1 MCYDLTCIWAFAR
14 FVFLPVFCFY
24 LIFWRFISMKLDIKK
39 LLLAGTAIVAVG
51 ATPLFISPAYAADE
65 ISVDADSSGTF
76 DADEL
81 ASSPFDWQTN
91 TNGTAAAGEATQS
104 RDLRVNSNA
113 TVTVQDT
120 DIIGD
125 GTATVAAVVAG
136 ADALTF
142 TIDDALND
150 DAAEAVT
157 ISGDVSVGAFTSMN
171 FTITGEDTDATG
183 DVLTVDLN
191 GNINLGTGALAITA
205 DGVNA
210 NNNVNVSVSGNI
222 TAASTTLTG
231 AVSTATLT
239 LDGGT
244 LQTLTGTID
253 GGVAGDG
260 DIAITGAGATFAGAI
275 GDTND
280 LNQIT
285 ISNDGTGSAVTF
297 QGDVGVDNASG
308 IVIGDGG
315 GTADTYTVTFDT
327 AGGAIAASGTVQGAA
342 TDTSNVIVSG
352 GNTLTTDA
360 AWGNVTV
367 LDNVTLSGE
376 GTGLTTGATLQ
387 ATNVNIGA
395 ATTLTTGGA
404 VTGAVNL
411 TGAGTLALGNT
422 FGVTGAVDNT
432 SGSAGVGTI
441 SGTGAGTTLI
451 SGNVGATNSIG
462 AITYNGTGTFDFN
475 GTVAATTITA
485 TAAGNLDFAQD
496 VTGNVQFGANAA
508 ALLADG
514 ADITGSVDNITAADG
529 AGNITIAGSSIVSG
543 SVGATKSLNLITI
556 NGVGTSSFGS
566 TVNVDDINFG
576 GAATVNFAGNVTT
589 TNDINFAN
597 NAGTINFADN
607 ANLTGSID
615 STAGANGTVNFAG
628 SSTVSGTLGITT
640 NSLAA
645 INFNGGSGETVTLAG
660 NIRATDIKVAGA
672 GTVQSNGNITGAVD
686 FDADGTLRLADT
698 KDITGAIIT
707 STADTGSL
715 ILAGSGSIDAFGTD
729 GTELKS
735 FQILGS
741 SSIVSA
747 GGNFEAA
754 KTTDI
759 GSGTLNVG
767 GTIDVDAGQTL
778 MFDIK
783 GATAAG
789 QMTATG
795 NASVDATAILSI
807 DVVTG
812 DAIANAQSFTLI
824 DGAGG
829 AGVADLTTTILDN
842 SYLVSFAQDTTSDSD
857 LVVVATIGS
866 KAAAATNTNNNAVG
880 TVLDAIGTSANTQIA
895 QLQQN
900 LNTATS
906 QQAVNDIL
914 ESSIPTVDG
923 GAVVSALSVTNQSLN
938 VIGTRLA
945 EVRNDKVGTGMYA
958 GNGLYGTKVWGQA
971 FGNTATQDE
980 RENVA
985 GYDSNSLGLA
995 AGIDTAD
1002 KLEGMTLGFAGSYA
1016 VTNVDS
1022 DNANKTE
1029 TEISSWQVAAYANYD
1044 LADTAFLDVML
1055 GYVFND
1061 VESKRHNVAGTSGLT
1076 AEGDTT
1082 GNQYVA
1088 RFELGNDYHLK
1099 AFNEVVLTPTAMINY
1114 IHVDQDAYTESGAGG
1129 ANLDVDPGDLDVF
1142 ELGVALEA
1150 TWMKELSNGGIF
1162 EPAVHVG
1169 YRNDVIG
1176 DKVSASSKFIGGGTT
1191 FRTEGSDPVNS
1202 TFNVGFG
1209 ATVYN
1214 TNSWEFTGGY
1224 DFEYKSEYAAHS
1236 GVVKAAYKF

>member
-1 MCYDLTCIWAFAR
+1 
-14 FVFLPVFCFY
+14 
-24 LIFWRFISMKLDIKK
+24 MKLDIKK
-39 LLLAGTAIVAVG
+39 LLLVGTAIVAVG
-51 ATPLFISPAYAADE
+51 AAPVFISPAYANDE

-81 ASSPFDWQTN
+81 ANSPFDWQTN
-91 TNGTAAAGEATQS
+91 TNGTGALGEATQS
-104 RDLRVNSNA
+104 RDVRVNANA
-113 TVTVQDT
+113 TITVQDT

-125 GTATVAAVVAG
+125 GTDTVAAVIAG
-136 ADALTF
+136 ANALTF
-142 TIDDALND
+142 TIDDSVND
-150 DAAEAVT
+150 NGAEAIT
-157 ISGDVSVGAFTSMN
+157 ISGDVSS
-171 FTITGEDTDATG
+171 GEYAALNLVILGNTTDGVA
-183 DVLTVDLN
+183 DALTVDLN
-191 GNINLGTGALAITA
+191 GNINLGTGTLAITA
-205 DGVNA
+205 DAGNA
-210 NNNVNVSVSGNI
+210 GNNVNVSVSGNI

-231 AVSTATLT
+231 ANSTATLT

-244 LQTLTGTID
+244 VQTVAGTID
-253 GGVAGDG
+253 AGTAGDG
-260 DIAITGAGATFAGAI
+260 TIAITGAGAIFSGAI
-275 GDTND
+275 GATND
-280 LNQIT
+280 IDQIT

-297 QGDVGVDNASG
+297 QGEVGVDNASG

-315 GTADTYTVTFDT
+315 GTADTYTVTFDST
-327 AGGAIAASGTVQGAA
+327 GGAMAVSGTVQGAA
-342 TDTSNVIVSG
+342 TDTSNVVISG
-352 GNTLTTDA
+352 GNVVTSDTT
-360 AWGNVTV
+360 WGNVTA

-376 GTGLTTGATLQ
+376 GTGLTTGGTLQ
-387 ATNVNIGA
+387 STNVNIGA
-395 ATTLTTGGA
+395 ATTLTTGGI
-404 VTGAVNL
+404 VTGAVKF

-422 FGVTGAVDNT
+422 FGVAGTVDNT
-432 SGSAGVGTI
+432 SGTAGVGTI

-451 SGNVGATNSIG
+451 SSNIGTTSSIG

-496 VTGNVQFGANAA
+496 VTGNVQFGANAT

-514 ADITGSVDNITAADG
+514 ADITGSVDNIG
-529 AGNITIAGSSIVSG
+529 ATTGEGNITIAGSSIISG
-543 SVGATKSLNLITI
+543 SVGASKALNLITV

-576 GAATVNFAGNVTT
+576 GAATVNFAGSVTT

-615 STAGANGTVNFAG
+615 STAGTNGTVNFAG
-628 SSTVSGTLGITT
+628 SSAVSGTMGITT
-640 NSLAA
+640 NGLAA
-645 INFNGGSGETVTLAG
+645 INFNGGSGETVTLG
-660 NIRATDIKVAGA
+660 DNIRATDIKIAGA
-672 GTVQSNGNITGAVD
+672 GTVQANGNVTGAID
-686 FDADGTLRLADT
+686 FDADGVLRLADT
-698 KDITGAIIT
+698 KDITGAIVT

-715 ILAGSGSIDAFGTD
+715 ILAGSGSIDAFGVD

-735 FQILGS
+735 IQILGS
-741 SSIVSA
+741 SSIVTA

-759 GSGTLNVG
+759 GSGTLNVN
-767 GTIDVDAGQTL
+767 GTVDVDAGQTM

-795 NASVDATAILSI
+795 AATVDANAILSI

-812 DAIANAQSFTLI
+812 DAIANAQSYTLI

-829 AGVADLTTTILDN
+829 GGVADLATTIIDN
-842 SYLVSFAQDTTSDSD
+842 SYLVSFAQDTAANDD
-857 LVVVATIGS
+857 LVVIATIGS
-866 KAAAATNTNNNAVG
+866 KAAAATTANNSAVG
-880 TVLDAIGTSANTQIA
+880 TVLDGIGTSTDAQIA

-900 LNTATS
+900 LSSAAS

-914 ESSIPTVDG
+914 ESAAPTVDG
-923 GAVVSALSVTNQSLN
+923 GAVVSALNVTNQSLN

-945 EVRNDKVGTGMYA
+945 EVRDDKIGTGMYA

-971 FGNTATQDE
+971 FGNTATQDM
-980 RENVA
+980 REQVA
-985 GYDSNSLGLA
+985 GYDANSIGVA

-1002 KLEGMTLGFAGSYA
+1002 KLEGMTLGVAASYA
-1016 VTNVDS
+1016 VTKVDS
-1022 DNANKTE
+1022 DNINKTE
-1029 TEISSWQVAAYANYD
+1029 TDISSWQVAAYANYD
-1044 LADTAFLDVML
+1044 LPGETFLDVML

-1061 VESKRHNVAGTSGLT
+1061 VESTRYNVAGTSGLT
-1076 AEGDTT
+1076 AKGDTT

-1114 IHVDQDAYTESGAGG
+1114 VHVDQDAYTESGAGG

-1142 ELGVALEA
+1142 ELGVSLEA
-1150 TWMKELSNGGIF
+1150 SWKKEMANGGIF
-1162 EPAVHVG
+1162 EPALHVG

-1176 DKVSASSKFIGGGTT
+1176 DKVAASSKFIGGGAT

-1202 TFNVGFG
+1202 TFNAGFG

-1224 DFEYKSEYAAHS
+1224 DFEYKSDYTAHS